1 MSNRNVNP
9 NTPLTDKEKQRLAD
23 VATLGIIGISALA
36 FPPAAVVGGVLWARD
51 VIKRPSK

>member
-1 MSNRNVNP
+1 MSNRKVNP

-23 VATLGIIGISALA
+23 VASLGLIGVSAFA

-51 VIKRPSK
+51 VIKRSSK

>member
-1 MSNRNVNP
+1 MSNRKVNP

-36 FPPAAVVGGVLWARD
+36 FPPAALVGGVLLARD
-51 VIKRPSK
+51 VINRPSK

>member
-23 VATLGIIGISALA
+23 VASLGLIGISALA

-51 VIKRPSK
+51 VIKRSSK